1 MKKFTFLSVALLL
14 AASQAVAQFT
24 SSPFVPQ
31 LKQETAGLNIAAN
44 APSKVKAQVPE
55 APIMDRPAGTHYDM
69 VASFNYVASN
79 NGEPAI
85 STYSGR
91 LSEIV
96 EGDDG
101 YIYIK
106 NIPALL
112 GAQSYIQAERGEG
125 DTITIKKQIA
135 YLAGATEYYMT
146 LAKWDNEA
154 GKVIE
159 QPDATI
165 KLIYKDGELNS
176 IDDDKQYTGLLF
188 AYIYGNN
195 NSGWTFGGGE
205 FNLHFERN
213 TDVKCV
219 LPEGLEPEY
228 MVIKMIDS
236 SDASD
241 TFGRINVAFTDTEVY
256 IHCYEDAYAK
266 GTIEGDKVTFEGGQY
281 LGTYY
286 GYSLY
291 FVPAYVDTIYADD
304 GTYRLQAVQKDK
316 IVFDYDKEARHLK
329 SDDIFIVNAGKDGL
343 LALNIYWAP
352 EIYPFVEVPAVP
364 ADPWISSYGDA
375 LASSGYN
382 YAMFTLPNYDREG
395 TYIDENKMAY
405 KAYIDDELFIFS
417 PEEYGG
423 LEDDME
429 EVPYGFR
436 NSGGGITPSYFMFY
450 FYPDKNVGI
459 QSIYYGGGERNVS
472 NIVFKDIVTGDVTV
486 VPDPDV
492 VTGITANQGNQQV
505 TGVSYVDLSG
515 RTVGADSRGL
525 VLVTVKRADGTQKTV
540 KVLRK

>member
-14 AASQAVAQFT
+14 AASQAMAQFST
-24 SSPFVPQ
+24 SPLVPQ
-31 LKQETAGLNIAAN
+31 LKQESTGLNIAAK
-44 APSKVKAQVPE
+44 APTKVKAQVPE
-55 APIMDRPAGTHYDM
+55 APISDRPAGKFYEVFGGFH
-69 VASFNYVASN
+69 YVASN
-79 NGEPAI
+79 NGMPYI
-85 STYSGR
+85 SSFSNR
-91 LSEIV
+91 PSEIV
-96 EGDDG
+96 EGTDG
-101 YIYIK
+101 YVYIK

-112 GAQSYIQAERGEG
+112 GAQTYIQAERGEG

-135 YLAGATEYYMT
+135 YLAGTTEYYTT
-146 LAKWDNEA
+146 LAKWDDETNT
-154 GKVIE
+154 VIE

-176 IDDDKQYTGLLF
+176 IEEDKDYTGLLF
-188 AYIYGNN
+188 AYIYGNDE
-195 NSGWTFGGGE
+195 SGWTFGGGE
-205 FNLHFERN
+205 FNLHFEPS
-213 TDVKCV
+213 TDVKTT

-228 MVIKMIDS
+228 MVIKTI
-236 SDASD
+236 DASD
-241 TFGRINVAFTDTEVY
+241 ATEAFGRINVAFTDTEVY

-281 LGTYY
+281 LGSYY
-286 GYSLY
+286 GYLLY
-291 FVPAYVDTIYADD
+291 FIPAYVDTIYADD
-304 GTYRLQAVQKDK
+304 GSYSLKAIKKDK

-329 SDDIFIVNAGKDGL
+329 SKDIFIVNAGKDDL

-352 EIYPFVEVPAVP
+352 EIYPFVEVAAVP
-364 ADPWISSYGDA
+364 ADPWISSYGNA
-375 LASSGYN
+375 LESSGYN

-395 TYIDENKMAY
+395 NYIDENKMAY

-417 PEEYGG
+417 PEEYEG

-505 TGVSYVDLSG
+505 TGISYADLSG